1 MYINYGIIYNV
12 VEAFEAC
19 CGPIKCDLVEQEVP

>member
-12 VEAFEAC
+12 VEAFAA